1 MTQVPAGVPERIRS
15 RVDAE
20 LPLLPGGLS
29 RWVAAHR
36 TLPRE
41 ISVSLDPEGANRVAV
56 WLVTDH
62 TGAGGS
68 ASRVVYEPTTGAF
81 GVAIDL
87 QNGVVWFQGPDDS
100 FVAAVENM

>member
-1 MTQVPAGVPERIRS
+1 
-15 RVDAE
+15 
-20 LPLLPGGLS
+20 
-29 RWVAAHR
+29 
-36 TLPRE
+36 
-41 ISVSLDPEGANRVAV
+41 V

-62 TGAGGS
+62 TGAGDS